1 MAPAVEISIPSAQL
15 SSTPK
20 PYTVYNIS
28 LRLPLRSFTIQKRY
42 SDCTTLH
49 SALTAQAGA
58 PPPASIPAKSWFS
71 STTHNPE
78 LTEQRRKGLE
88 AYLKTINEIDDA
100 RWRDTSAW
108 RTFLNLPSNL
118 SSKSSVASTL
128 HSAISNNGPV
138 TDPVVWLDCH
148 RDLKVQLHNARLHL
162 TQRDQ
167 ASNAQAQHESG
178 AQAKKCLVKAGTMIA
193 SLDQGLKSQDDW
205 GSEKLGEGEVRR
217 RRDLVASAR
226 KEKDTL
232 ESLLNAMVAKS
243 RVDATV
249 EDKKALIT
257 SPSSHAH
264 PGTAKPGRVLGK
276 ETKRTRELDNQ
287 GVLQL
292 QQQMMEE
299 QDEDVRALL
308 QAVTRQKEL
317 GVAIQEELV
326 VQNQMLGMLDEDVT
340 RVEGKINVARKRI
353 DKIR

>member
-42 SDCTTLH
+42 SDFTALH
-49 SALTAQAGA
+49 GALISQAGA
-58 PPPASIPAKSWFS
+58 PPPASVPAKSWFS
-71 STTHNPE
+71 STLHNPE

-88 AYLKTINEIDDA
+88 SYLRTINETDDA

-108 RTFLNLPSNL
+108 RTFLNLPSSL
-118 SSKSSVASTL
+118 SSKSSAASTL
-128 HSAISNNGPV
+128 HSAISSNGRI

-217 RRDLVASAR
+217 RRDLISSAR
-226 KEKDTL
+226 KEKETL
-232 ESLLNAMVAKS
+232 EFLLNAMVAKS

-249 EDKKALIT
+249 EDTKALIT
-257 SPSSHAH
+257 SPSSHTTTAI
-264 PGTAKPGRVLGK
+264 PPNTPKGTYRGHRISTGAATPDPDRGATDLVMLAG
-276 ETKRTRELDNQ
+276 
-287 GVLQL
+287 
-292 QQQMMEE
+292 
-299 QDEDVRALL
+299 QDFTGEP
-308 QAVTRQKEL
+308 
-317 GVAIQEELV
+317 
-326 VQNQMLGMLDEDVT
+326 
-340 RVEGKINVARKRI
+340 VARVHLPVRVPLGFHGNWI
-353 DKIR
+353 GD

>member
-1 MAPAVEISIPSAQL
+1 MAPAVEISIPNAQL

-20 PYTVYNIS
+20 PYTVYNVS

-42 SDCTTLH
+42 SDFTALH
-49 SALTAQAGA
+49 GALTSQAGA
-58 PPPASIPAKSWFS
+58 APPASIPAKTWFS
-71 STTHNPE
+71 STLHNPE

-88 AYLKTINEIDDA
+88 TYLRTINETDDA

-108 RTFLNLPSNL
+108 RTFLNLPSSL
-118 SSKSSVASTL
+118 SSKSSAASTL
-128 HSAISNNGPV
+128 HSAISGNGPV

-217 RRDLVASAR
+217 RRDLVGSAR
-226 KEKDTL
+226 KEKETL

-257 SPSSHAH
+257 SPSH
-264 PGTAKPGRVLGK
+264 TTTKPGRVLGK

-299 QDEDVRALL
+299 QDEDVQALL
-308 QAVTRQKEL
+308 KAVTKQKEL